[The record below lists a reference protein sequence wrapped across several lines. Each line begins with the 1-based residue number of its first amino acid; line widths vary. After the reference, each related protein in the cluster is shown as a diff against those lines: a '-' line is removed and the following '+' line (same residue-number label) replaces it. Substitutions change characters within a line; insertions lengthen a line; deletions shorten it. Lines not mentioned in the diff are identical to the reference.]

1 MRGYMSQSIQAS
13 PELKL
18 FFDRLLEIKKFVKE
32 ANENSTDSVLNE
44 IYEKLDALIKEN
56 ENV

>member
-1 MRGYMSQSIQAS
+1 MSQQSIQAS

-32 ANENSTDSVLNE
+32 ANENSNDSVLNE
-44 IYEKLDALIKEN
+44 IYEKLDALIKED